1 MKTIE
6 LNEQQ
11 VDYLKQIIEYGLQD
25 TFTDTTTLTIGRQ
38 IISKLEEDNG

>member
-11 VDYLKQIIEYGLQD
+11 VALIKIALDEFENGKWE
-25 TFTDTTTLTIGRQ
+25 IGKTNKDIKEQ
-38 IISKLEEDNG
+38 IISKLEE

>member
-11 VDYLKQIIEYGLQD
+11 VETLKQILEVERIDKD
-25 TFTDTTTLTIGRQ
+25 TSYSYNTIVNQ